1 MNPCQTCYRNCPMVK
16 RLSLI
21 MIITALSMF
30 DVTARVKPGPDDSVE
45 WGKGLIVAYGT
56 ARVPISERG
65 KPLSDEDGDAAVI
78 SLNRGRA
85 EAYRKA
91 REMAMTNMVRLVKG
105 IRVDADTMLADLL
118 EQNDEARSRIVAVM
132 SGRVKAVEYPVDF
145 ATSGCRAELKI
156 GDILPAV
163 PYSYPADEF
172 PSRID
177 NPIATDYTGL
187 IINAKGLPVEPMI
200 LPSVFSEEGL
210 EVYGRYN
217 VDIRH
222 AGKHGIVAYAHS
234 EDEAMKLKAAG
245 GHPYYTVALKEMKG
259 CPVVADRDVRKIFSS
274 RNTVDMLKKCRVI
287 FIIDKPKK

>member
-1 MNPCQTCYRNCPMVK
+1 MNPGHTYYRIYPMVK

-45 WGKGLIVAYGT
+45 WGRGVIVSFGT
-56 ARVPISERG
+56 GRVAISDRG
-65 KPLSDEDGDAAVI
+65 EPVAGDDGAVI
-78 SLNRGRA
+78 SLNRGRV

-91 REMAMTNMVRLVKG
+91 REQAVENMVRQVKG

-118 EQNDEARSRIVAVM
+118 EENDEVQSHIVNII
-132 SGRVKAVEYPVDF
+132 STRVKVVEYPVDF

-163 PYSYPADEF
+163 PYVYPADEF
-172 PSRID
+172 PARID

-187 IINAKGLPVEPMI
+187 IINAKGLPVQPMI
-200 LPSVFSEEGL
+200 LPSVYSEEGL
-210 EVYGRYN
+210 EVYGRFN

-222 AGKHGIVAYAHS
+222 AGKYGIVAYAHS
-234 EDEAMKLKAAG
+234 EDEAMKFKAAG
-245 GHPYYTVALKEMKG
+245 DHPYYTVALKEMKG
-259 CPVVADRDVRKIFSS
+259 CPVIADRDIRKILSS
-274 RNTVDMLKKCRVI
+274 RNTVEQLKKCRVI